1 VAPVLAREPCF
12 NRAASSSFPG
22 VAETERHQ
30 TQPRPETCSLM
41 PETLNVAVVDY
52 DAGNTLS
59 VTRALEKVGAKVS
72 LTPDPERV
80 LAADAVVLPG
90 VGAFGDCM
98 RKLRERGMDEACGEA
113 FRTGKP
119 FLGVCIALQ
128 VVFEGSEESPGVEGL
143 GLMPGKVVRFGGNG
157 LKIPHIGWNEV
168 SLVRSHP
175 VLDALDGEA
184 FYFVHSY
191 YPEPEKVG
199 DLIGET
205 EYGMRFCSAAG
216 RENLVAVQFHPE
228 KSSGAGLR
236 LYENFLS
243 WARA

>member
-1 VAPVLAREPCF
+1 MAD
-12 NRAASSSFPG
+12 
-22 VAETERHQ
+22 
-30 TQPRPETCSLM
+30 SLR
-41 PETLNVAVVDY
+41 VAVVDY

-59 VTRALEKVGAKVS
+59 VTRALEKVGARVE

-80 LAADAVVLPG
+80 IAADAVVLPG

-98 RKLRERGMDEACGEA
+98 RKLRERGMDEACKES
-113 FRTGKP
+113 FRVGKP
-119 FLGVCIALQ
+119 FLGVCVALQ

-143 GLMPGKVVRFGGNG
+143 GLMPGRVLRFGVDG
-157 LKIPHIGWNEV
+157 LKVPHIGWNEL

-175 VLDALDGEA
+175 VLDGLDGEA

-191 YPEPEKVG
+191 YPEPEEGG

-205 EYGMRFCSAAG
+205 EYGVRFCSAAG
-216 RENLVAVQFHPE
+216 RDNLVAVQFHPE
-228 KSSGAGLR
+228 KSSTSGLG

>member
-1 VAPVLAREPCF
+1 MAD
-12 NRAASSSFPG
+12 
-22 VAETERHQ
+22 
-30 TQPRPETCSLM
+30 SLS
-41 PETLNVAVVDY
+41 VAVVDY

-59 VTRALEKVGAKVS
+59 VTRALEKVGARVE

-98 RKLRERGMDEACGEA
+98 RKLRERGMDEACGDA
-113 FRTGKP
+113 VRAGKP

-143 GLMPGKVVRFGGNG
+143 GLMPGRVVRFGGNG
-157 LKIPHIGWNEV
+157 LKVPHIGWNELSV
-168 SLVRSHP
+168 VQSHP
-175 VLDALDGEA
+175 VLDGLDGEA

-191 YPEPEKVG
+191 YPEPEDVG

-205 EYGMRFCSAAG
+205 EYGVRFCSAAG

-228 KSSGAGLR
+228 KSSISGLG

>member
-1 VAPVLAREPCF
+1 MAD
-12 NRAASSSFPG
+12 
-22 VAETERHQ
+22 
-30 TQPRPETCSLM
+30 SLS
-41 PETLNVAVVDY
+41 VAVVDY

-59 VTRALEKVGAKVS
+59 VTRALEKVGARVE

-98 RKLRERGMDEACGEA
+98 RKLRERGMDEACGDA
-113 FRTGKP
+113 VRAGKP

-143 GLMPGKVVRFGGNG
+143 GLMPGRVVRFGGNG
-157 LKIPHIGWNEV
+157 LKVPHIGWNELSV
-168 SLVRSHP
+168 VRSHP
-175 VLDALDGEA
+175 VLDGLDGEA

-191 YPEPEKVG
+191 YPEPEEVG

-205 EYGMRFCSAAG
+205 EYGVRFCSAAG

-228 KSSGAGLR
+228 KSSISGLG